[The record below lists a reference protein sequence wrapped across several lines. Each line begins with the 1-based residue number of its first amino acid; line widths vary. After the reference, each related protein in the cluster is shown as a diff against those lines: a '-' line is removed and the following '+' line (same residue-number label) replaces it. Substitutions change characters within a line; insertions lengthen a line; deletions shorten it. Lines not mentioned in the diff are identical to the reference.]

1 MSGKW
6 NSTSVSFHLLTN
18 SFSPLKSP
26 PVIQGPPGGA
36 VVLTEVA
43 PSVDQ
48 GCNWE
53 HLSDS
58 CQRDVLLTSS
68 IR

>member
-1 MSGKW
+1 MVSGTLHL
-6 NSTSVSFHLLTN
+6 SRFTCLQTPSATSNLRLSFKARLAE
-18 SFSPLKSP
+18 P
-26 PVIQGPPGGA
+26 

-48 GCNWE
+48 DCSWE